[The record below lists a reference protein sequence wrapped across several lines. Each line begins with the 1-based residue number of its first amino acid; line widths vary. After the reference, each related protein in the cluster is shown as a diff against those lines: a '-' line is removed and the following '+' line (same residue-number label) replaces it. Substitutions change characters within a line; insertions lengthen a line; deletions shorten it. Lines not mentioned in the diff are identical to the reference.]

1 MRVERGQD
9 GKPEIQM
16 DLKRGYAKAI
26 YNSQNPILF
35 ILAIAL
41 ASGAIKDYE
50 TADGIFNLEALGYNH
65 YISAWVDHMLRVPIF
80 RWPTYI
86 GPTRTNPKSGS
97 LSRQLTTEAQRPCYN
112 KFTAFDFRGEGL
124 TSSKAPILLRLLPC
138 SLSLSSSFLFERQPD
153 EICWP

>member
-50 TADGIFNLEALGYNH
+50 TADGIFNLEALGYNY
-65 YISAWVDHMLRVPIF
+65 YISA
-80 RWPTYI
+80 
-86 GPTRTNPKSGS
+86 
-97 LSRQLTTEAQRPCYN
+97 
-112 KFTAFDFRGEGL
+112 
-124 TSSKAPILLRLLPC
+124 
-138 SLSLSSSFLFERQPD
+138 
-153 EICWP
+153 